1 MIVIAFDTECSRDFG
16 THCEM
21 CSFGYVVADAD
32 LSVEIS
38 RKTCI
43 KASKPTGRQ
52 KKAVRTPYEKFKD
65 APEYTSIYP
74 AIKDIFEQKDAI
86 FISSSPETDFRY
98 LCCMNRRYGTQ
109 QINCKAYDILSIF
122 RNYAHL
128 PAYSLLGIMQMFN
141 LKYDKRV
148 ENADSKACIDILRFI
163 CKEEKVTL
171 EQLLQTCGNGALVD
185 SEVINHRTFLK
196 FKQERLSKYYDREPK
211 KEGKFKGF
219 TFCMAESFEDSRIEI
234 GFHIAE
240 TIAHYGGKLTRKVS
254 ESQVFIWDGSMDSKR
269 LDSVNVNRQPIEV
282 ITTEELFSSDYMPQ
296 TGPQDAQGAEA
307 GLEFDDFLKATKY
320 VDFND
325 PAVKAKADE
334 LKSGSEGELS
344 LINNAFR
351 FVRDRITHSWDAQ
364 DRRVTVSASDV
375 LREGTGICWAKSNLL
390 AALLRANGIPSGFSY
405 QRVRMGDSPEDGY
418 GIHAMNT
425 VYLSCLGRWVRVD
438 ARGNKEGIDAQ
449 FSLYE
454 EKLAYYA
461 AREGEV
467 DYHDNH
473 PEPDPSLMKILEGSS
488 DAIELCTNG
497 IPDHLSSE

>member
-21 CSFGYVVADAD
+21 CSFGYVVADAN

-38 RKTCI
+38 RKVPI

-52 KKAVRTPYEKFKD
+52 KKSVRTPYEKFKD

-74 AIKDIFEQKDAI
+74 SIKDIFEQKDAI

-196 FKQERLSKYYDREPK
+196 FKQERLNKYYDKEPK
-211 KEGKFKGF
+211 KDGKFKGF
-219 TFCMAESFEDSRIEI
+219 TFSMAETFENQRIEI

-269 LDSVNVNRQPIEV
+269 LESVNLNKEPIAV
-282 ITTEELFSSDYMPQ
+282 ITTDELFASDYMP
-296 TGPQDAQGAEA
+296 
-307 GLEFDDFLKATKY
+307 
-320 VDFND
+320 
-325 PAVKAKADE
+325 
-334 LKSGSEGELS
+334 
-344 LINNAFR
+344 
-351 FVRDRITHSWDAQ
+351 
-364 DRRVTVSASDV
+364 
-375 LREGTGICWAKSNLL
+375 
-390 AALLRANGIPSGFSY
+390 
-405 QRVRMGDSPEDGY
+405 
-418 GIHAMNT
+418 
-425 VYLSCLGRWVRVD
+425 
-438 ARGNKEGIDAQ
+438 NKTEN
-449 FSLYE
+449 E
-454 EKLAYYA
+454 
-461 AREGEV
+461 
-467 DYHDNH
+467 
-473 PEPDPSLMKILEGSS
+473 
-488 DAIELCTNG
+488 
-497 IPDHLSSE
+497 